1 MEPTTTGRVVAVCTS
16 PAKGTE
22 KTAAPE
28 IFLIADHGIEG
39 DAHAGKWHRQVSLLS
54 WQKIES
60 FRARGA
66 KVEHGAFG
74 ENIIV
79 DGIDFAKLPIGTR
92 FAAGEALLELTQIGK
107 ECHSHCR
114 IFHTM
119 GECIMPTQGV
129 FARVLRG
136 GRVRPG
142 DTLTALSPEA

>member
-1 MEPTTTGRVVAVCTS
+1 MEETNTGAVIAVCAS
-16 PAKGTE
+16 PAKGPD
-22 KTAAPE
+22 KTAVPE
-28 IFLIADHGIEG
+28 INLIADHGIEG

-54 WQKIES
+54 WQKIEA

-66 KVEHGAFG
+66 ELAHGCFG

-79 DGIDFAKLPIGTR
+79 DGIDFAQLPVGTR
-92 FAAGEALLELTQIGK
+92 FASGEVLLELTQIGK

-136 GRVRPG
+136 GRLRPG
-142 DTLTALSPEA
+142 DTLTVLPPA